1 MHVLTRIE
9 ALTLRTSGADHMEVK
24 NAYSGGPIYNAN
36 LFISQYCAAK
46 DKDFESISLNDLAAT
61 LRENKQ
67 HLYSYT
73 SKQRF
78 VKAP

>member
-1 MHVLTRIE
+1 MCIRDRDDVLARIE
-9 ALTLRTSGADHMEVK
+9 ADFAASGADHMEVK

-61 LRENKQ
+61 CL
-67 HLYSYT
+67 LYT
-73 SKQRF
+73 SHA
-78 VKAP
+78 AP